1 MMNARMPAMSPASPR
16 AHAARQQGASLIEV
30 MIAVLIMAIGLL
42 GIAAMQTAALRN
54 SQGSL
59 ERSQA
64 VISSYT
70 MVDAMRA
77 NRDAALAGAYNTS
90 GFLCATD
97 GTGALANTDRAE
109 WIKAWRDSLGV
120 GSGDT
125 AACGSI
131 DCASGVCTI
140 ALRWDDSRASN
151 AGDAA
156 KVQGSSSETFQTKV
170 RL

>member
-1 MMNARMPAMSPASPR
+1 MNNFRIKMKRSVLRR
-16 AHAARQQGASLIEV
+16 APGSRQRGASLIEV
-30 MIAVLIMAIGLL
+30 MVAVLIMAIGLL

-70 MVDAMRA
+70 AVDAMRA
-77 NRDAALAGAYNTS
+77 NRAAALAGAYNTS

-97 GTGALANTDRAE
+97 GAGSLADTDRAE
-109 WIKAWRDSLGV
+109 WVKAWRDSLKV
-120 GSGDT
+120 ASDDT

-131 DCASGVCTI
+131 DCVSGVCTV

-151 AGDAA
+151 GGDAG

-170 RL
+170 QL